1 MFEHCSNGLEPVFS
15 KSEFCHSLYIILILI
30 KIRTTVYQHWSYLNF
45 LPAISSSRSDNV
57 SNAVRPSWAKAAFD
71 FHEVFIWTLLPHLL
85 LSTNQMS
92 SFSICHILRKEEE
105 HVDLMSSSRSDSVST
120 VVCLSMRPSEA
131 TVCLLPVHA

>member
-1 MFEHCSNGLEPVFS
+1 MKKS
-15 KSEFCHSLYIILILI
+15 KNEKCQVVQNSIYSRLTFFIFP
-30 KIRTTVYQHWSYLNF
+30 F
-45 LPAISSSRSDNV
+45 LAAMSSSRSDNV